1 LDEWDRFFLNNTTSK
16 LTGKYVFLLI
26 NKIFLNIVRG
36 NSPTEKISNSPLT
49 FYPTTEEAEV
59 MSLGAM

>member
-49 FYPTTEEAEV
+49 FYTTTEEAEV